1 VLSNR
6 SMAAMALLLIC
17 WPAIGA
23 PPQKPGAESRSTE
36 RAPALPDPQQVNA
49 RLAHDTAWCRNTL
62 VRGYEAND
70 ARNPKWD
77 ANALDALKAVADLWS
92 KNPQRSGN
100 EQERA
105 WRASQKAVSAGC
117 ADPLILYVN
126 AAVYKTAALETLD
139 AAVRLHREAASA
151 LDGSKY
157 SPFVKAR
164 AHVETAELMIQNARA
179 KDSTDARGI
188 AEQIESAREML
199 PAVAGAKDI
208 PQTLV
213 VDLVGSILDLDRE
226 LRSDRKE
233 SFDAIE
239 AVFAKARP
247 AGDVIHRLLKARFLI
262 DYAWDGRG
270 GRDVAHVTDNAK
282 SVFASR
288 LEAAEQE
295 AAKAAAIDPLSPVVA
310 PLMLTIELGQGVGR
324 ERMES
329 WFHYGTAVD
338 PGSYQIYAQ
347 KLRYLEPQWY
357 GSPKDMIA
365 YGEELLAAKQWNLK
379 VPFVLAFAYFQLG
392 QRYEDPS
399 EFYQEKP
406 QTCRDIEAIYDG
418 YLKQYPDAAYERSG
432 YALMLYY
439 CGDYAAANQQFTM
452 LGSDG
457 RIGPFLTRANYDNK
471 RIDSAARAAAQR
483 R

>member
-6 SMAAMALLLIC
+6 SMLPIALLLIC
-17 WPAIGA
+17 WPAIAA
-23 PPQKPGAESRSTE
+23 PPQKPGVETRSTA

-49 RLAHDTAWCRNTL
+49 RVARDAAWCRNTL
-62 VRGYEAND
+62 VHGYEANG
-70 ARNPKWD
+70 ARDPKWD
-77 ANALDALKAVADLWS
+77 ASALDALKAIADLWS
-92 KNPQRSGN
+92 RNPQRPGN
-100 EQERA
+100 EHERA

-126 AAVYKTAALETLD
+126 ASMYSAAALENLD
-139 AAVRLHREAASA
+139 EAVRLHREATTA

-157 SPFVKAR
+157 SPLVKAR
-164 AHVETAELMIQNARA
+164 AHVETAELMIQSVRA
-179 KDSTDARGI
+179 KGSTDARGI

-199 PAVAGAKDI
+199 PAVAEAKDI

-213 VDLVGSILDLDRE
+213 VDLVGSILDLDRQ

-233 SFDAIE
+233 SFDAIA

-262 DYAWDGRG
+262 DYAWDARG
-270 GRDVAHVTDNAK
+270 GQDIAHVTGNAQA
-282 SVFASR
+282 VFASR
-288 LEAAEQE
+288 LDAAERE

-310 PLMLTIELGQGVGR
+310 SLVLTIELGQGIGR

-338 PGSYQIYAQ
+338 PGSYSIYGQ

-357 GSPKDMIA
+357 GSPEDMIA
-365 YGEELLAAKQWNLK
+365 YGQELLAAKQFSLK
-379 VPFVLAFAYFQLG
+379 FPFILAFAYFQLS

-406 QTCRDIEAIYDG
+406 QTCRDITAIYDG
-418 YLKQYPDAAYERSG
+418 YLKQYPEASYERSG

-439 CGDYAAANQQFTM
+439 CGQYAAANQQFKT

-471 RIDSAARAAAQR
+471 RTDSAVRAAAQR

>member
-6 SMAAMALLLIC
+6 ATAGIGLLLIC
-17 WPAIGA
+17 WHAGAAPAK
-23 PPQKPGAESRSTE
+23 KPVAESRSTD
-36 RAPALPDPQQVNA
+36 RAPALPDAQQVNA
-49 RLAHDTAWCRNTL
+49 RLARDTAWCRNTL
-62 VRGYEAND
+62 VRAYESNG

-77 ANALDALKAVADLWS
+77 ANALDALNAVADLWS
-92 KNPQRSGN
+92 KNAQRPGN
-100 EQERA
+100 EEERA

-117 ADPLILYVN
+117 ADPLILYVD
-126 AAVYKTAALETLD
+126 AVMYKTAALENLD
-139 AAVRLHREAASA
+139 DAVRLHREAASA

-164 AHVETAELMIQNARA
+164 AHVETAVVMIQNARA
-179 KDSTDARGI
+179 KESDARGI
-188 AEQIESAREML
+188 PEQIESARELL
-199 PAVAGAKDI
+199 PAIAAVKDI

-233 SFDAIE
+233 SFDAIA
-239 AVFAKARP
+239 AVFAQARP
-247 AGDVIHRLLKARFLI
+247 AGSVIHRLLKARFLI
-262 DYAWDGRG
+262 DYAWDARG
-270 GRDVAHVTDNAK
+270 GKDVAHVTDNAK
-282 SVFASR
+282 AVFISR
-288 LEAAEQE
+288 LQAAEREAAN
-295 AAKAAAIDPLSPVVA
+295 ASAIDPLSPVVA
-310 PLMLTIELGQGVGR
+310 PLMLMIELGQGAGR

-329 WFHYGTAVD
+329 WFRYGTAVD
-338 PGSYQIYAQ
+338 PGNDQIYAQ
-347 KLRYLEPQWY
+347 KLRYLEPQWH
-357 GSPKDMIA
+357 GSQEDMIA

-392 QRYEDPS
+392 QHYEDPS

-406 QTCRDIEAIYDG
+406 QTCRDIKAIYDG
-418 YLKQYPDAAYERSG
+418 YLKLYPDAAYERSG
-432 YALMLYY
+432 YALILYY
-439 CGDYAAANQQFTM
+439 CGDYATANQQFKT
-452 LGSDG
+452 LGGDG